1 MCRLGRMPGVL
12 TVPLKAASLSSYFR
26 AAPLSSQAGVR
37 CTSASTRTF
46 NYRSPSPGVS
56 VITLP
61 PLSNSP
67 KLVGICHPLLSPLQ
81 VSLFPGTLFY
91 PLAAI
96 TQGSWEEDE
105 IVCVQSNVSK
115 EREKSQPTERQTQTP
130 LALVGGER

>member
-12 TVPLKAASLSSYFR
+12 TVLLKAASSSSYFR
-26 AAPLSSQAGVR
+26 AAPLSSQAGVC
-37 CTSASTRTF
+37 CTSASTRMF
-46 NYRSPSPGVS
+46 NYRSPSPGLS
-56 VITLP
+56 VTPLH

-91 PLAAI
+91 PLAVI

-115 EREKSQPTERQTQTP
+115 EREKPTEKQTQTP
-130 LALVGGER
+130 LDLVGGER